1 MSPYVCWVCW
11 DIEQQSRHS
20 EPGKN
25 IQKILLEAQHNA
37 SYKET
42 LYFIPGCGSRP
53 QGVSKCKLKLIR
65 ESMLWEWFHP
75 ELKMVWSES
84 KIFSMLNGLKL
95 IPE

>member
-42 LYFIPGCGSRP
+42 LYYLWLWLQTSGSEQMQTEAYR
-53 QGVSKCKLKLIR
+53 R
-65 ESMLWEWFHP
+65 EHALEVVP
-75 ELKMVWSES
+75 T
-84 KIFSMLNGLKL
+84 
-95 IPE
+95 